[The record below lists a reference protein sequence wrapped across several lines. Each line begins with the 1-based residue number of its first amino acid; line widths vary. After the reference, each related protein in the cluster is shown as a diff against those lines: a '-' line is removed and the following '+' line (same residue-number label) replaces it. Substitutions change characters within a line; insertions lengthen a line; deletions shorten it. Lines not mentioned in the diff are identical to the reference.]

1 MSERTAMLIGAVLV
15 VALTLFWVRA
25 CDRDYELRYP
35 NCHQEE
41 THVQGEST

>member
-25 CDRDYELRYP
+25 CDRDYELR
-35 NCHQEE
+35 HGEGI
-41 THVQGEST
+41 THVQGESS